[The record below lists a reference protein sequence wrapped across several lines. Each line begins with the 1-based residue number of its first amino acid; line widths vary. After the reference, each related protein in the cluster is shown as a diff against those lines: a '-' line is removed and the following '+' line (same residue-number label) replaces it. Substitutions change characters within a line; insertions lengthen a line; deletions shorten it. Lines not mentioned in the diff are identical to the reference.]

1 MLERSFLTQAIGN
14 VIVVQM
20 KVTSRASTQSLGV
33 ARRGPGE
40 PYPMLR
46 QTLHSPELIGSVS
59 ERKFKSGVYCITLL
73 EESRVVDG

>member
-1 MLERSFLTQAIGN
+1 MLGRAFLTPTIGN
-14 VIVVQM
+14 VIGVQM

-46 QTLHSPELIGSVS
+46 QTLHSPELIGLGS
-59 ERKFKSGVYCITLL
+59 ERNFNVYYVTLL
-73 EESRVVDG
+73 EESGVVDS